1 MQTNLTE
8 QFRNTP
14 SGQKADKI
22 LRSCVHCGFCTAT
35 CPTYQLLGDELDGP
49 RGRIYQIKQVLEGQQ
64 PTARIQKHLDQC
76 LMCRSCETT
85 CPSGVKFGQLLEI
98 GRTVVEDSVG
108 RNHLSA
114 FLRSLLNQLLPYPGR
129 YKALYSLGLKFKP
142 LLPIT
147 IRKHLIAV
155 QDCDVDETAGNDL
168 SSEKTLLMHEGC
180 VQSVVTPETNKLARK
195 LFQRLG
201 YQVKSIKESGC
212 CGAVSDHL
220 LKHSD
225 ALEMMKRNVDAW
237 WPSVEAGAEGIL
249 VNASGCGVML
259 NEYAEKL
266 AGLPDYAEKAKI
278 IASLVKDPVELLSN
292 EDLGKLD
299 IQVPD
304 LKIAFHAPCTLQHG
318 LKQQGVV
325 ENLLRKLGFKLVEV
339 TDSHLCCGS
348 AGTYSVFQPEISS
361 TLRSNKL
368 KALTKEN
375 PDIIVTANIGCQM
388 HLQSGLD
395 KPVRH
400 WISLL
405 V

>member
-147 IRKHLIAV
+147 IRKHLIPV
-155 QDCDVDETAGNDL
+155 QDCDVDETAENDL

-180 VQSVVTPETNKLARK
+180 VQSVVTPETNKLARI

-220 LKHSD
+220 LKHTD

-237 WPSVEAGAEGIL
+237 WPSVEAGVEGIL

-259 NEYAEKL
+259 SEYAEKL
-266 AGLPDYAEKAKI
+266 AGLPGYAEKAKI
-278 IASLVKDPVELLSN
+278 IASLVKDPVELLCN
-292 EDLGKLD
+292 EDLGRLN

-339 TDSHLCCGS
+339 TDGHLCCGS

-368 KALTKEN
+368 EALTKEN

>member
-22 LRSCVHCGFCTAT
+22 LRSCVHCGFCMAT

-49 RGRIYQIKQVLEGQQ
+49 RGRIYQIKQVLEGQP

-98 GRTVVEDSVG
+98 GRGVVEASVG
-108 RNHLSA
+108 RKQPGT
-114 FLRSLLNQLLPYPGR
+114 FLRSLLNHLLPYPNR
-129 YKALYSLGLKFKP
+129 YKTLYSLGLKLKP
-142 LLPIT
+142 LLPVT
-147 IRKHLIAV
+147 IKKHLVPI
-155 QDCDVDETAGNDL
+155 QDSDVEKITESHR
-168 SSEKTLLMHEGC
+168 SSAKTLLLHEGC
-180 VQSVVTPETNKLARK
+180 VQSVVTPETNKLARV

-237 WPSVEAGAEGIL
+237 WPSVEAGVEGIL

-266 AGLPDYAEKAKI
+266 AGLPTYAEKAKI
-278 IASLVKDPVELLSN
+278 IAGLVKDPVELLIN
-292 EDLGKLD
+292 EDLDRLNIK
-299 IQVPD
+299 VPD
-304 LKIAFHAPCTLQHG
+304 LKVAFHAPCTLQHG